1 MIVKSLT
8 IAVLAFAAF
17 AAGCAGL
24 NAGNPRALDEVADLG
39 PFKDH
44 SFYEVFEEQTF
55 AGERG
60 VYGYPKAIVVVRKG
74 LSKAD
79 LEKVAWAYHRSN
91 PKARIDFFDD
101 HFNRVANRYDF
112 RRVIDAR
119 PGHVGNM
126 HQAIYAANIDKRAKT
141 SQPGNFSLQMLSDGD
156 LGITCCFLCSAFSL
170 KHLAT

>member
-1 MIVKSLT
+1 MLVKSLT

-24 NAGNPRALDEVADLG
+24 NSGNPRALDEVADLG

-101 HFNRVANRYDF
+101 ESKLAEYIELDKMRPNSPRNSKAVYDEGFISKHRVAQL
-112 RRVIDAR
+112 
-119 PGHVGNM
+119 M
-126 HQAIYAANIDKRAKT
+126 QTDK
-141 SQPGNFSLQMLSDGD
+141 GD
-156 LGITCCFLCSAFSL
+156 WFVRTENYTGR
-170 KHLAT
+170 